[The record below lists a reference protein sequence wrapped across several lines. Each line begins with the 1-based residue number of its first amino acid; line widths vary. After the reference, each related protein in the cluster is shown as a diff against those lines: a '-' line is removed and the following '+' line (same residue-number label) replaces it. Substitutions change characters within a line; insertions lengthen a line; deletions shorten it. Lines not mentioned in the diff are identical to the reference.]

1 MTKLTQKQNELKEY
15 LINGGRLYYDSYY
28 AHTYK
33 IIIDGAKKTVR
44 TDSVYKVAR
53 ELKEEGYIRK
63 TDYAK
68 QCVGCD
74 DCEYYEKEIIIPEEE
89 EREITEEEL
98 FMVCAPM
105 FNFELNAKQILNKAL
120 DRKIIREKGSRF
132 IIIDPAYFWV
142 AKTAKKNKKEI

>member
-15 LINGGRLYYDSYY
+15 LVAGGRIYYDSYNTC
-28 AHTYK
+28 TYK
-33 IIIDGAKKTVR
+33 IIVDGVKKTVR

-53 ELKEEGYIRK
+53 VLKEEGYIRK

-68 QCVGCD
+68 QRVGCD

-98 FMVCAPM
+98 FKVCAPM
-105 FNFELNAKQILNKAL
+105 FNFELNAKQIINKAL
-120 DRKIIREKGSRF
+120 DRKIIKGKGSRF
-132 IIIDPAYFWV
+132 VIIDPAYFWF
-142 AKTAKKNKKEI
+142 AKKNKKEV

>member
-1 MTKLTQKQNELKEY
+1 MTKLTQKQNELKEC
-15 LINGGRLYYDSYY
+15 LVAGGRLYYDSYY
-28 AHTYK
+28 THTYK
-33 IIIDGAKKTVR
+33 IIVDGVKKTVR
-44 TDSVYKVAR
+44 TDSVWKVTR

-74 DCEYYEKEIIIPEEE
+74 DCEYYEKEIVIPEEE

-98 FMVCAPM
+98 FKVCAPM
-105 FNFELNAKQILNKAL
+105 FNFELDAKQIVNKAL

-132 IIIDPAYFWV
+132 VIIDPAYFWF
-142 AKTAKKNKKEI
+142 TNKKNKKEV